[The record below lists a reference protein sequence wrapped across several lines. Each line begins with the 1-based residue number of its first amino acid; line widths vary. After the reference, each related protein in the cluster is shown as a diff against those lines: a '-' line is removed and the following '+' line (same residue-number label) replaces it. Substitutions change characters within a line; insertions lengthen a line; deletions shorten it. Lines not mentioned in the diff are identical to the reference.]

1 MNPQSYKGAPA
12 EPSGY
17 KLKMPLLTVT
27 TLANQ
32 LNKVFGRP
40 LAAPAGQE
48 PVLGDVY
55 EALVYSTENTSS
67 TFRPHFRL
75 DMDDDELFVLL
86 DDDLGLREPNLNT
99 FGDLAQCKINLGKSC
114 TYLGVPLL
122 DAESRPWTIHV
133 RISRDEFWSFQ
144 ILRVEMPTDTL
155 NSFKTIY
162 TSSIQYQE
170 LNGGEIWDA
179 WECGE
184 KPRNLLRLL
193 GSRGDVR

>member
-1 MNPQSYKGAPA
+1 
-12 EPSGY
+12 
-17 KLKMPLLTVT
+17 MPLLTVA

-32 LNKVFGRP
+32 LNKVFERP
-40 LAAPAGQE
+40 LTALAGQGQQE
-48 PVLGDVY
+48 HVLGDVY

-67 TFRPHFRL
+67 TFRL
-75 DMDDDELFVLL
+75 DMDDDELFILL
-86 DDDLGLREPNLNT
+86 DDGDLGLREPNLDT

-133 RISRDEFWSFQ
+133 RISPDEFWSFQ
-144 ILRVEMPTDTL
+144 ILKVEMPVDTF

-162 TSSIQYQE
+162 TSIQYTQE
-170 LNGGEIWDA
+170 SNGGEILDA

-184 KPRNLLRLL
+184 NPRNLLRLMTYM
-193 GSRGDVR
+193 

>member
-1 MNPQSYKGAPA
+1 
-12 EPSGY
+12 
-17 KLKMPLLTVT
+17 MPLLLTVT

-40 LAAPAGQE
+40 LAALAGQE

-67 TFRPHFRL
+67 TFRL

-86 DDDLGLREPNLNT
+86 DDNDLGLREPNLNT

-133 RISRDEFWSFQ
+133 RISPDEFWFQ

-162 TSSIQYQE
+162 TSIQYTQE
-170 LNGGEIWDA
+170 SNGGEIWDA

-193 GSRGDVR
+193 TYRDV